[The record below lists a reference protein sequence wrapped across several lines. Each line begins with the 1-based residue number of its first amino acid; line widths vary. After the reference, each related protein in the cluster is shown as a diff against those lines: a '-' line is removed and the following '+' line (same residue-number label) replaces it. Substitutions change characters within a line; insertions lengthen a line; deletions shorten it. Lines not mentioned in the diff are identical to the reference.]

1 MPGRPPP
8 PVSLVLLGS
17 ARRLHA
23 VAELGDTET
32 SEEGEKHSWPQHTE
46 LLRGADHTR
55 GCLDQGLS
63 RTQWTGTCVVG
74 DLVRGPAVP
83 RVDPAWAGGGQGGW
97 AEARHG
103 PKLLTLWTPMGSAV
117 PLPSHV
123 TLSTKEADPT
133 LTSRPGCVLTHSAFM
148 GNLMNTVPALDTGP
162 CQAHAKRAGNER
174 CLVRKGL

>member
-1 MPGRPPP
+1 MLWLSWETLKCLKKVKSTHGP
-8 PVSLVLLGS
+8 STQS
-17 ARRLHA
+17 CY
-23 VAELGDTET
+23 VALITP
-32 SEEGEKHSWPQHTE
+32 W
-46 LLRGADHTR
+46 

-83 RVDPAWAGGGQGGW
+83 RVDLAWAGGGQGGR

-123 TLSTKEADPT
+123 TLSMKEANPT
-133 LTSRPGCVLTHSAFM
+133 
-148 GNLMNTVPALDTGP
+148 
-162 CQAHAKRAGNER
+162 
-174 CLVRKGL
+174 